1 MAETRQIKL
10 YCDNNAT
17 MCCKNITVLNLFPTP
32 IKIVENNSFDCS
44 NLVSYCK
51 KLSKNVERGGKNW
64 ITKSV
69 FNTFYTYNIC
79 NDSKFTVLN
88 NWINKEV
95 DTFVKEIGFSGVDGS
110 KTEGWFNLYNKNNY
124 QEWHNHNF
132 HLVSAIYYLKA
143 NKNSAKTYFK
153 NPLLENPN
161 KPVFDSN
168 NPYTWQSYFIEPKDN
183 KLVLFK
189 SDLNHCVESHES
201 NSTRITLAYN
211 FSLKSS
217 TPVHM
222 YGKKNKNKKKNY
234 SRKSV

>member
-1 MAETRQIKL
+1 M
-10 YCDNNAT
+10 
-17 MCCKNITVLNLFPTP
+17 LNLFPTP
-32 IKIVENNSFDCS
+32 IKIVENSSFDCS

-51 KLSKNVERGGKNW
+51 KLSKNVERGGENW

-69 FNTFYTYNIC
+69 FNTFNTYNIC

-95 DTFVKEIGFSGVDGS
+95 DTFVKEIGFSGVNDS
-110 KTEGWFNLYNKNNY
+110 KTGGWFNLYNKNDY

-168 NPYTWQSYFIEPKDN
+168 NLYTWQNYFIEPKDN
-183 KLVLFK
+183 TLVLFR
-189 SDLNHCVESHES
+189 SDLNHCVESHEN
-201 NSTRITLAYN
+201 NSTRITLSYN
-211 FSLKSS
+211 FSL
-217 TPVHM
+217 
-222 YGKKNKNKKKNY
+222 
-234 SRKSV
+234 